1 MIVHLSMA
9 TNHDTAGREGPMLG
23 ANVGDLTHLKANLR
37 QKSYFASQIIVV
49 QCTSS
54 ATSLLTHS
62 SSGSPGSIKPAMQEY
77 IPAQNYMKHLLYER
91 VRIPGG

>member
-1 MIVHLSMA
+1 MDLKQQKKKWNDFHLSMA

-23 ANVGDLTHLKANLR
+23 ANVGDLTHLKANLK
-37 QKSYFASQIIVV
+37 QKSYFAFQIIVV

-77 IPAQNYMKHLLYER
+77 IPDTER
-91 VRIPGG
+91 